1 MGPHKRITPPPSPAM
16 FDWNDL
22 KYLLAVA
29 RHQSSTAAS
38 RALQVNQSTVQRRL
52 AELERRLGQSL
63 VQRHPSGYRLTAFG
77 EQLLP
82 LAQQV
87 EQAVVALTQHIE
99 AFQREVTGVVRLTC
113 PEPLMYR
120 IINSTL
126 LERFRARYP
135 GLEVEFVMSDKYL
148 DFAKGEVD
156 IALRSGDTQDKALV
170 GRKVGDSLWA
180 VYASPK
186 YIARRGQ
193 PDRVEDLE
201 RHDWVGFDDTM
212 PKHRASQWL
221 RQVAP
226 AAHVVARNDS
236 VLGLIYSVKAGVGL
250 APLPTALG
258 DAEPDLVRVLGPIP
272 ELARI
277 WRVLT
282 TPALRRT
289 PRVAALFDFLVD
301 EVDALRPIITG

>member
-1 MGPHKRITPPPSPAM
+1 M

-29 RHQSSTAAS
+29 RHQSTTAAG
-38 RALQVNQSTVQRRL
+38 RALGVNQSTVQRRL
-52 AELERRLGQSL
+52 SELERCIGQAL
-63 VQRHPSGYRLTAFG
+63 VRRHPTGYRLTAFG

-87 EQAVVALTQHIE
+87 EQAVAVLNQHVE
-99 AFQREVTGVVRLTC
+99 VFQREVSGVVRVTC

-120 IINSTL
+120 ITNSTL
-126 LERFRARYP
+126 LDGFRARYP
-135 GLEVEFVMSDKYL
+135 SLHVEFVMTDKYL
-148 DFAKGEVD
+148 DFTNGEVD
-156 IALRSGDTQDKALV
+156 IALRSGDTDDNALV

-193 PDRVEDLE
+193 PGHVQDFES
-201 RHDWVGFDDTM
+201 HDWVGFDESM
-212 PKHRASQWL
+212 AKHRAARWL
-221 RQVAP
+221 RQTAP
-226 AAHVVARNDS
+226 AAHVVARNNS
-236 VLGLIYSVKAGVGL
+236 VLGLVYSAKSGIGL
-250 APLPTALG
+250 AALPTALG

-282 TPALRRT
+282 TPELRNM
-289 PRVAALFDFLVD
+289 PRVAALFDYLVD
-301 EVDALRPIITG
+301 EIDALRPIITG

>member
-1 MGPHKRITPPPSPAM
+1 M

-29 RHQSSTAAS
+29 RHQSTSAAG
-38 RALQVNQSTVQRRL
+38 RALEVNQSTVQRRL
-52 AELERRLGQSL
+52 VELERCMGRAL

-77 EQLLP
+77 AQLLP
-82 LAQQV
+82 LARQV
-87 EQAVVALTQHIE
+87 EQAVVALARNVET
-99 AFQREVTGVVRLTC
+99 FQREATGVVRVTC
-113 PEPLMYR
+113 PEPLVYR
-120 IINSTL
+120 ITNSTL
-126 LERFRARYP
+126 LDRFCARHP
-135 GLEVEFVMSDKYL
+135 GLQVEFVTSDRYL
-148 DFAKGEVD
+148 DFSKGEVD
-156 IALRSGDTQDKALV
+156 IALRSGDTQDHALV
-170 GRKVGDSLWA
+170 GRKIGDSLWA

-201 RHDWVGFDDTM
+201 RHDWVGFDESM
-212 PKHRASQWL
+212 ANHRAAQWL

-226 AAHVVARNDS
+226 GAHVVARNSS
-236 VLGLIYSVKAGVGL
+236 VLGLVYSVKAGVGL

-282 TPALRRT
+282 TPELRHT
-289 PRVAALFDFLVD
+289 PRVAALFDFLIG

>member
-1 MGPHKRITPPPSPAM
+1 M

-22 KYLLAVA
+22 QYLLAVA
-29 RHQSSTAAS
+29 RHHGTAAAS
-38 RALQVNQSTVQRRL
+38 RALGVNQSTVQRRL
-52 AELERRLGQSL
+52 VELERCLGQAL
-63 VQRHPSGYRLTAFG
+63 VRRQPSGYQLTAFG

-87 EQAVVALTQHIE
+87 EHAVVALTQHVE
-99 AFQREVTGVVRLTC
+99 TFRRDVTGVVRVTC
-113 PEPLMYR
+113 PEPLVYR
-120 IINSTL
+120 ISNSTL
-126 LERFRARYP
+126 LERFRTRYP
-135 GLEVEFVMSDKYL
+135 ALQVEFVTSDKYL

-156 IALRSGDTQDKALV
+156 IALRSGDTDDNALV

-186 YIARRGQ
+186 YLARRGQ
-193 PDRVEDLE
+193 PDSVQDLE
-201 RHDWVGFDDTM
+201 RHDWVGFDDSM
-212 PKHRASQWL
+212 AKHRAATWL
-221 RQVAP
+221 AQVAP
-226 AAHVVARNDS
+226 KAHLVARNNS
-236 VLGLIYSVKAGVGL
+236 VLGLVYSAKAGMGL
-250 APLPTALG
+250 AALPTALG

-282 TPALRRT
+282 TPELRHT

-301 EVDALRPIITG
+301 EVEALRPIITG

>member
-1 MGPHKRITPPPSPAM
+1 M

-29 RHQSSTAAS
+29 RYQSTTAAG

-52 AELERRLGQSL
+52 TELERCLGQAL

-82 LAQQV
+82 LAQSV
-87 EQAVVALTQHIE
+87 ERAMLALTQHIE
-99 AFQREVTGVVRLTC
+99 TFKRDLTGLVRVTC

-120 IINSTL
+120 ITNSTL
-126 LERFRARYP
+126 LDRFRTRYP
-135 GLEVEFVMSDKYL
+135 GLQVEFVMSDKYL
-148 DFAKGEVD
+148 DFSTGEVD
-156 IALRSGDTQDKALV
+156 LALRSGDTDDNALV
-170 GRKVGDSLWA
+170 GRKIGDSFWA

-186 YIARRGQ
+186 YMARRGQ
-193 PDRVEDLE
+193 PGCLDDL
-201 RHDWVGFDDTM
+201 RQHDWVGFDETM
-212 PKHRASQWL
+212 PNHRATQWL
-221 RQVAP
+221 QQVAP
-226 AAHVVARNDS
+226 GAHVVARNNS
-236 VLGLIYSVKAGVGL
+236 MLGLVYSVKAGIGL
-250 APLPTALG
+250 AALPTALG
-258 DAEPDLVRVLGPIP
+258 DAEPDLVRVLGPIQ

-282 TPALRRT
+282 TPELRHT

-301 EVDALRPIITG
+301 EIDALRPIITG